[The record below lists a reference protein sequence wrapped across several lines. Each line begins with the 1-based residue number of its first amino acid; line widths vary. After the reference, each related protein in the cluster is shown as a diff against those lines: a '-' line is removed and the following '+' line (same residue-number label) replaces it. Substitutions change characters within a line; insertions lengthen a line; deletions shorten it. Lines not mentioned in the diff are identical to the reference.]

1 MLPFTFYV
9 LLLQKEATGALTHT
23 GAHLDLSAFSSW
35 EELAS
40 LGLDRL
46 KSALMALGLKCGGWG
61 LLIELSADLRICQ
74 SLFTEEIFY
83 TTMYYINYN
92 RITCVRLKKKIS
104 SDTDGTV
111 KRNSSKLKACEI
123 SLIWM
128 YIC

>member
-1 MLPFTFYV
+1 MEGEV
-9 LLLQKEATGALTHT
+9 
-23 GAHLDLSAFSSW
+23 
-35 EELAS
+35 
-40 LGLDRL
+40 
-46 KSALMALGLKCGGWG
+46 
-61 LLIELSADLRICQ
+61 SADLRICQ

-92 RITCVRLKKKIS
+92 DITCVRLKKKIS
-104 SDTDGTV
+104 SDTDGAV